1 MLYGTRWIYYLMKF
15 LSWNV
20 NSLGRRNK
28 RDLVK
33 EVLIRGC
40 SDVIFFR
47 SIWEFRDKDRVVLL
61 FLGVFGG
68 IFIVW
73 DIIFCLGFFS
83 ISVFLRIRG
92 IYKCWVISMYGSIF
106 FSRRYV
112 FWLDYFFYNR

>member
-1 MLYGTRWIYYLMKF
+1 MKF

-40 SDVIFFR
+40 PDVILFR
-47 SIWEFRDKDRVVLL
+47 SIWESRDKDRVVLPS
-61 FLGVFGG
+61 LGAFGG
-68 IFIVW
+68 ILIVW
-73 DIIFCLGFFS
+73 DIIFCLGPFS
-83 ISVFLRIRG
+83 ISVLLRIRG
-92 IYKCWVISMYGSIF
+92 IHKCWATSMYGPTF

-112 FWLDYFFYNR
+112 LWLDYSLHNR